1 MRGLEV
7 EAYHACFVG
16 TPDGN
21 KVKPSLRTTE
31 IDELV
36 NDCCENKMRGFE
48 VPCFCYWTTVSSK

>member
-7 EAYHACFVG
+7 EVYYVCFVG
-16 TPDGN
+16 ILDGN
-21 KVKPSLRTTE
+21 KVKLSLRITE

-48 VPCFCYWTTVSSK
+48 VLCFCYWIIVSLK